1 MKFGQGKFPVFV
13 IIKYQ
18 VRFPEEECKKHKFQ
32 YQQLF
37 DSEKLHLRKNIKA
50 PNINLEYP

>member
-13 IIKYQ
+13 LIKYQ

-37 DSEKLHLRKNIKA
+37 DSEKLHLRKNLKG
-50 PNINLEYP
+50 PNMNLECP